1 MKYLL
6 LIILVIPYFV
16 NAQDTNSYMLSSNIL
31 LYTNNKF
38 VKWNDQKFHLK
49 VSKLNDNDIFI
60 IHNIFQQYDKFINTK
75 FENINSCEDFIYS
88 IDSTGNWWIYIEKN
102 KYQFYNA
109 ISKKINQ
116 SYYKE
121 CNRNIEVI
129 DTKNINGY
137 LFYLLHFTVP
147 NKILRDY
154 PTFWF
159 SNEFG
164 IVAIG
169 DGKSFFMYYREDFI
183 NTFISQNFSK

>member
-6 LIILVIPYFV
+6 LIIMTIPYLV
-16 NAQDTNSYMLSSNIL
+16 YAQDTNSYVLSSNIL

-38 VKWNDQKFHLK
+38 VKWDDQKFVLK
-49 VSKLNDNDIFI
+49 VFKLNDDQYK
-60 IHNIFQQYDKFINTK
+60 IHNIFPQNNEFFNNDI
-75 FENINSCEDFIYS
+75 ENKNSCEDFIFS

-109 ISKKINQ
+109 LSKKINQ
-116 SYYKE
+116 SFIQE

-129 DTKNINGY
+129 DTKNVNGY
-137 LFYLLHFTVP
+137 LFYLFHFTVP
-147 NKILRDY
+147 NKVLRDF